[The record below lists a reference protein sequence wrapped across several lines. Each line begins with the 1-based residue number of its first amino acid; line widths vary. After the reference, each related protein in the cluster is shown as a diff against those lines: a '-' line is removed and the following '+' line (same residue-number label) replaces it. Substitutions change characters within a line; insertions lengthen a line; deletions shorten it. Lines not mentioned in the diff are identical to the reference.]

1 VTSDPGP
8 DSSDFPLPPA
18 FDGEPEPTRTDQ
30 PAAWNGQAVTTNGAV
45 GQPDHGQPA
54 TTPYTQVNGQYNG
67 GPYNGAQYDGQPPLG
82 SPGYQPSAYGP
93 PSYGPVPPYG
103 PMPYGQ
109 APYGQA
115 PYGQA
120 PYGQLP
126 YGQPGAVHPGMLS
139 ATADRE
145 RTMDVLKAAYGEG
158 RITKE
163 EFDLRAG
170 RTISART
177 YAQLAAVVADLP
189 AGPHLGVMPYQP
201 GYYPAVTTPTSGLA
215 IGALVCGIAELFTLG
230 LASIPAVILGHCARA
245 HIRRTGERG
254 DGLAIAG
261 LVLGYLGIG
270 IWTLI
275 IIALAAHS

>member
-1 VTSDPGP
+1 MTSDPGP
-8 DSSDFPLPPA
+8 GSDDFPLLPA
-18 FDGEPEPTRTDQ
+18 PNGGPEPQ
-30 PAAWNGQAVTTNGAV
+30 SNGQPGPVS
-45 GQPDHGQPA
+45 
-54 TTPYTQVNGQYNG
+54 NGQYNG
-67 GPYNGAQYDGQPPLG
+67 QSGPVSNGQLPYGPVPSGPP
-82 SPGYQPSAYGP
+82 PVAPPAYGP

-103 PMPYGQ
+103 QIPYGQ
-109 APYGQA
+109 VPYGQL
-115 PYGQA
+115 

-126 YGQPGAVHPGMLS
+126 YGQPGAVHPGMLT

-170 RTISART
+170 RAMSART

-201 GYYPAVTTPTSGLA
+201 GYYPAINTPTSGLA
-215 IGALVCGIAELFTLG
+215 IGALVCGILEIFTLG
-230 LASIPAVILGHCARA
+230 FAAIPAVILGHLARTQ
-245 HIRRTGERG
+245 IRQTGERG
-254 DGLAIAG
+254 DGMAIAG

-275 IIALAAHS
+275 IIALAARP

>member
-1 VTSDPGP
+1 MTSDPGP
-8 DSSDFPLPPA
+8 ESSDFPLPPA
-18 FDGEPEPTRTDQ
+18 FGGEPEPTLTDQ
-30 PAAWNGQAVTTNGAV
+30 PAAWNGPAATGNGVA
-45 GQPDHGQPA
+45 GQPGPGQSA
-54 TTPYTQVNGQYNG
+54 TAPYTQVNGQYSA
-67 GPYNGAQYDGQPPLG
+67 GPYNGGQYNAGQPPLG
-82 SPGYQPSAYGP
+82 APGYPPPYQSPAYGP

-109 APYGQA
+109 APYA
-115 PYGQA
+115 
-120 PYGQLP
+120 QLP
-126 YGQPGAVHPGMLS
+126 YGQPGAVHPGMLT

-170 RTISART
+170 RTMSART

-189 AGPHLGVMPYQP
+189 AGPHLGVMPFQP

>member
-1 VTSDPGP
+1 MTSDPGP
-8 DSSDFPLPPA
+8 GSDDFPLPPA
-18 FDGEPEPTRTDQ
+18 SNGEPETQ
-30 PAAWNGQAVTTNGAV
+30 PNGQPGPVPNGQFN
-45 GQPDHGQPA
+45 GQP
-54 TTPYTQVNGQYNG
+54 
-67 GPYNGAQYDGQPPLG
+67 GPVSSGQPPYG
-82 SPGYQPSAYGP
+82 PHPSVPPAYGP

-103 PMPYGQ
+103 QIPYGQMPYGQ
-109 APYGQA
+109 V
-115 PYGQA
+115 

-126 YGQPGAVHPGMLS
+126 YGQPGAVHPGMLT

-170 RTISART
+170 RAMSART

-201 GYYPAVTTPTSGLA
+201 GYYPAINTPTSGLA
-215 IGALVCGIAELFTLG
+215 IGALVCGILEIFTLG
-230 LASIPAVILGHCARA
+230 FAAIPAVILGHLARTQ
-245 HIRRTGERG
+245 IRRTGERG
-254 DGLAIAG
+254 DGMAIAG

>member
-1 VTSDPGP
+1 MTSDPEPGS
-8 DSSDFPLPPA
+8 DDFPLPPA
-18 FDGEPEPTRTDQ
+18 SDREPETQPNGQPGPVFNGQFNGQPGPAPSDQ
-30 PAAWNGQAVTTNGAV
+30 P
-45 GQPDHGQPA
+45 
-54 TTPYTQVNGQYNG
+54 PY
-67 GPYNGAQYDGQPPLG
+67 GPPPSG
-82 SPGYQPSAYGP
+82 PPAYGP
-93 PSYGPVPPYG
+93 PSYGSVPPYG
-103 PMPYGQ
+103 QLPYGQ
-109 APYGQA
+109 APYPQM
-115 PYGQA
+115 PYGQV

-126 YGQPGAVHPGMLS
+126 YGQPGAVHPGMLT

-170 RTISART
+170 RAMSART

-201 GYYPAVTTPTSGLA
+201 GYYPAINTPTSGLA
-215 IGALVCGIAELFTLG
+215 IGSLVCGILELFTLG
-230 LASIPAVILGHCARA
+230 FAAIPAVILGHLARTQ
-245 HIRRTGERG
+245 IRRSGERG
-254 DGLAIAG
+254 DGMAIAG

-275 IIALAAHS
+275 IIVLASRP

>member
-8 DSSDFPLPPA
+8 GSDDFPLPPA
-18 FDGEPEPTRTDQ
+18 SDREPE
-30 PAAWNGQAVTTNGAV
+30 AAS
-45 GQPDHGQPA
+45 
-54 TTPYTQVNGQYNG
+54 
-67 GPYNGAQYDGQPPLG
+67 DGQPGQVSNGQFTPPNG
-82 SPGYQPSAYGP
+82 QFNGQPPYGPQAYGP

-103 PMPYGQ
+103 PLPPYGQ
-109 APYGQA
+109 MP

-126 YGQPGAVHPGMLS
+126 YGQPGAVHPGMLT

-158 RITKE
+158 RITKD

-170 RTISART
+170 RAMSART

-201 GYYPAVTTPTSGLA
+201 GYYPAVNTPTSGLA
-215 IGALVCGIAELFTLG
+215 VGALVCGILELFTLG
-230 LASIPAVILGHCARA
+230 FAAIPAVILGHLARGQ
-245 HIRRTGERG
+245 IRRTGERG
-254 DGLAIAG
+254 DGMAVAG

-270 IWTLI
+270 IWTLV
-275 IIALAAHS
+275 IIALAARS

>member
-1 VTSDPGP
+1 MTSDPGP
-8 DSSDFPLPPA
+8 GSDEFSLPPSSDS
-18 FDGEPEPTRTDQ
+18 EPETR
-30 PAAWNGQAVTTNGAV
+30 PNGQPGPAPNGQFLPYN
-45 GQPDHGQPA
+45 GQFHGQP
-54 TTPYTQVNGQYNG
+54 PY
-67 GPYNGAQYDGQPPLG
+67 GPP
-82 SPGYQPSAYGP
+82 AYGP

-103 PMPYGQ
+103 PVSPYGQ

-120 PYGQLP
+120 PYGQVPYGQLP
-126 YGQPGAVHPGMLS
+126 YGQPGAVHPGMLT
-139 ATADRE
+139 AAADRE

-170 RTISART
+170 RAMGART

-189 AGPHLGVMPYQP
+189 AGPHLGVMPFQP
-201 GYYPAVTTPTSGLA
+201 GYYPAVNTPTSGLA
-215 IGALVCGIAELFTLG
+215 IGSLVCGILEIFTLG
-230 LASIPAVILGHCARA
+230 FAAIPAVILGHLARN
-245 HIRRTGERG
+245 HIRQTGERG
-254 DGLAIAG
+254 DGMAIAG

-275 IIALAAHS
+275 IIALAARPQG